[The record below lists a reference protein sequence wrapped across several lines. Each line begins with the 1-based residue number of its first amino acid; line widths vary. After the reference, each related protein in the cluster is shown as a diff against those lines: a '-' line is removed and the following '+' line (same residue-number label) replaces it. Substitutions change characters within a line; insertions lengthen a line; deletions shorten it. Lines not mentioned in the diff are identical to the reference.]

1 MIENNVQEKLV
12 NIKQKV
18 IAQPARYEF
27 SSYLEYFCGT
37 EIGHFT
43 DIEIDRAAERFIPTL
58 ERILTTGNLAQELKQ
73 SRLPSELFKLNK
85 GAAILGSCYVTE
97 QFLNDL
103 RILPDRHY
111 WAIWFCLEVLE
122 HLAVNNI
129 TSINSFI
136 NISKSGQQLFHVPTG
151 HFLSFLTTPVITS
164 ESSKTHVVELLEAK
178 MESVQN
184 E

>member
-1 MIENNVQEKLV
+1 MIENNVHEKLA

-37 EIGHFT
+37 EIGRFS
-43 DIEIDRAAERFIPTL
+43 DVEIGRAAERFIPTL
-58 ERILTTGNLAQELKQ
+58 DRIFTTGNLAQELKK
-73 SRLPSELFKLNK
+73 SRLPSELFRLNQ
-85 GAAILGSCYVTE
+85 GAAILGFCYVTE

-103 RILPDRHY
+103 RVLPNRYY
-111 WAIWFCLEVLE
+111 WAIWFCLEILE
-122 HLAVNNI
+122 HLAANSI
-129 TSINSFI
+129 TSTNSFI
-136 NISKSGQQLFHVPTG
+136 TISKSGQQLFHVPTG
-151 HFLSFLTTPVITS
+151 HFLSFLTTPVVTPQG
-164 ESSKTHVVELLEAK
+164 SKTHIVELLEAK